1 MFHQLL
7 PKTRVTSKEIV
18 LLETLREVCV
28 KMFLKF
34 VTCVV
39 HDIRRALTYLW

>member
-34 VTCVV
+34 VTCVA
-39 HDIRRALTYLW
+39 HDIPCALTYLW